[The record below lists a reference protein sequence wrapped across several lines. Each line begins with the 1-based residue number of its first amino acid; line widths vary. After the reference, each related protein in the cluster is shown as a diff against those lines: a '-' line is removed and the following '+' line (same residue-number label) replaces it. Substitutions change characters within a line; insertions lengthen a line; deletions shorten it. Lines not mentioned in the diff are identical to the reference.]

1 MPLFNYKAEDNT
13 GKVYTDTVQASS
25 KDNAVQTLKSQ
36 GVNVLTIKKSGGLN
50 EIMIGGI
57 SVSEKAAFCR
67 FMATMLRSGMSLPEG
82 IEIIKTETKNA
93 KLKKILSDV
102 SYQTKKGKS
111 ISSVL
116 ADYKDEFNAVF
127 LTMLRVGEES
137 GTLEQSFDYLA
148 KQLTTSHE
156 LSEKIK
162 GSLMYPAVIVVAMF
176 GNGLLMSVFVL
187 PRLSSAFLK
196 LDVPLPF
203 YTRALLN
210 VGEFFGQNQSSVI
223 IATIIG
229 AITFFALF
237 IIKPTKNLMIR
248 VITNVPIVSTVV
260 EHIDIARYSRT
271 LATLLRNGVPIIE
284 ALDVSTESVTRNSMK
299 KATKGF
305 SKGVAS
311 GRSLSEMI
319 IQDKDLFPAVM
330 VQTIKAGEKSG
341 TLEDVLDE
349 IADFYEKEVEFSL
362 KKMTSLI
369 EPVLMLVIGVA
380 VGAMVVI
387 MIAPIYS
394 IITGLQA
401 SIAGETG

>member
-1 MPLFNYKAEDNT
+1 MPLFTYKAQYEGGT
-13 GKVYTDTVQASS
+13 IYSDTIQASS
-25 KDNAVQTLKSQ
+25 KSSAAQTLKSQ
-36 GVNVLTIKKSGGLN
+36 GIQVFTIKKVGGFGSDLF
-50 EIMIGGI
+50 GGI

-82 IEIIKTETKNA
+82 VEIIRAETKNA
-93 KLKKILSDV
+93 RLKKILADV
-102 SYQTKKGKS
+102 SYQTKKGKT

-116 ADYKDEFNAVF
+116 ANYKDDFDPVF
-127 LTMLRVGEES
+127 LTMVRVGEES

-148 KQLTTSHE
+148 KQLSTTHE

-176 GNGLLMSVFVL
+176 GNGLLMGIFVL
-187 PRLSSAFLK
+187 PRLSAAFLK

-203 YTRALLN
+203 YTKILLN
-210 VGEFFGQNQSSVI
+210 VGQFFGNNQGLVI
-223 IATIIG
+223 FTTLAIAV
-229 AITFFALF
+229 TFFSLF
-237 IIKPTKNLMIR
+237 IIKPTRSLMIKSISTLPVVR
-248 VITNVPIVSTVV
+248 NVVQ
-260 EHIDIARYSRT
+260 HIDIARYSRT

-284 ALDVSTESVTRNSMK
+284 ALDVSAASITRPQLQQV
-299 KATKGF
+299 AKGF
-305 SKGVAS
+305 SKGIAS
-311 GRSLSEMI
+311 GQSLSDLI
-319 IQDKDLFPAVM
+319 IKSKKYFPSVM
-330 VQTIKAGEKSG
+330 VQTIKAGEQSG
-341 TLEDVLDE
+341 TLESVLDE

-401 SIAGETG
+401 TIAEQ

>member
-1 MPLFNYKAEDNT
+1 MPLFTYKAQYEG
-13 GKVYTDTVQASS
+13 GKIYSDTIQASS
-25 KDNAVQTLKSQ
+25 KSNAAQTLKSQ
-36 GVNVLTIKKSGGLN
+36 GVQVLTIKNVGGFGSDLF
-50 EIMIGGI
+50 GGI

-82 IEIIKTETKNA
+82 VEIIRAETKNTR
-93 KLKKILSDV
+93 LKKILADV
-102 SYQTKKGKS
+102 SYQTKKGKT

-116 ADYKDEFNAVF
+116 ANYKDDFDPVF
-127 LTMLRVGEES
+127 LTMVRVGEES

-148 KQLTTSHE
+148 KQLSTTHE

-176 GNGLLMSVFVL
+176 GNGLLMGIFVL

-196 LDVPLPF
+196 LEVPLPF
-203 YTRALLN
+203 YTKILLN
-210 VGEFFGQNQSSVI
+210 VGQFFGDNQGLVI
-223 IATIIG
+223 FSTLAF
-229 AITFFALF
+229 AATFFSLF
-237 IIKPTKNLMIR
+237 IIKPTRTMMIKTISRFPVVKN
-248 VITNVPIVSTVV
+248 VV
-260 EHIDIARYSRT
+260 QHIDIARYSRT

-284 ALDVSTESVTRNSMK
+284 ALDVSAASITRPQLK
-299 KATKGF
+299 EIAKGF
-305 SKGVAS
+305 SKGIAS
-311 GRSLSEMI
+311 GESLSDLI
-319 IQDKDLFPAVM
+319 IKSKKYFPSVM
-330 VQTIKAGEKSG
+330 VQTIKAGEQSG

-362 KKMTSLI
+362 KKLTSLI

-401 SIAGETG
+401 TIAEQ